1 MSSSSTSPS
10 SPSAQAVHLA
20 IYDLSQGMA
29 RTLSSQFLGAQHAV
43 DIIPHTAILAF
54 GKEYYFGMGIQACRP
69 HEFRM
74 SRGIHPIEIQLLGY
88 TTQTRE
94 EFEIWCQEQTIS
106 GNFDAAAYDFFHK
119 NCNNFSEEAAK
130 SGLGLSAGVP
140 SHILELP
147 AKFLSSP
154 MGMMI
159 RPWLEQMQIMNN
171 NTGTVAFGS
180 TTESSKQE
188 VATPTNPWANIP
200 ANNPP
205 APSTGTTSNVGMHV
219 ETGTCTKVATPILD
233 KQTALLAADA
243 GIVDICV
250 HRLKTTHHEEENEDI
265 CQLLLKL
272 SDDAATWTNEEIRLV
287 HSFLCNIIQNESSK
301 CRSYALMLMR
311 LVMLKHDHDDNTT
324 PIAGILAQTMQLMM
338 KLVHDEEDTSDKSE
352 ANRSMAWCV
361 LSNAIGATNGATFA
375 LGCENEESS
384 DGLRNDQ
391 STGGY
396 SFNQIV
402 DRALKDCDSS
412 KEKPWNAYLRQSA
425 VAFLYNSARY
435 LTFND
440 DAGTDKLSEG
450 DDEHAFELSECIVSV
465 LLGCIEHMQSENDAT
480 TMQRLYMTV
489 GQILV
494 SRAYGRAATTLVND
508 LGLMDEEVMRS
519 AKLRGGNEVEGLAS
533 EVAALLRG

>member
-1 MSSSSTSPS
+1 
-10 SPSAQAVHLA
+10 
-20 IYDLSQGMA
+20 MA
-29 RTLSSQFLGAQHAV
+29 RTLSSQVLGSQHAV

-54 GKEYYFGMGIQACRP
+54 GKEYYFGMGIQSCHP
-69 HEFRM
+69 HEFRI

-94 EFEIWCQEQTIS
+94 EFEIWCQEQTMS
-106 GNFDAAAYDFFHK
+106 GKFDAAAYDFFHK

-171 NTGTVAFGS
+171 NTGTVPFGS
-180 TTESSKQE
+180 TTCSSAQE
-188 VATPTNPWANIP
+188 VAISTNPWANIP

-205 APSTGTTSNVGMHV
+205 PPSTGTTSNVGMHV
-219 ETGTCTKVATPILD
+219 ETGTCTKVASPILD
-233 KQTALLAADA
+233 KQTALLSADA
-243 GIVDICV
+243 DIVDICV
-250 HRLKTTHHEEENEDI
+250 HRLKTTHHEEENEEI

-272 SDDAATWTNEEIRLV
+272 SDDAATWTHKEIRLV
-287 HSFLCNIIQNESSK
+287 HSSLCNIIQNESSK
-301 CRSYALMLMR
+301 CRAYALMLTR
-311 LVMLKHDHDDNTT
+311 LVMLKHGHDDSTL
-324 PIAGILAQTMQLMM
+324 PMADDLSQTIQLMT

-361 LSNAIGATNGATFA
+361 LSNAIGATNGAAFA
-375 LGCENEESS
+375 LGYKNEESS
-384 DGLRNDQ
+384 DGRRNDQ

-402 DRALKDCDSS
+402 DRALKDCDSV
-412 KEKPWNAYLRQSA
+412 KESPWNACLRQSA

-435 LTFND
+435 LTINGG
-440 DAGTDKLSEG
+440 AGTDKVSGG
-450 DDEHAFELSECIVSV
+450 DDEHAFELSECIVSI

-494 SRAYGRAATTLVND
+494 SRAYGKAATTLVND
-508 LGLMDEEVMRS
+508 LGLMDAEVIRS
-519 AKLRGGNEVEGLAS
+519 AKMRGGKEAEELAN